1 MVAAVSEE
9 AARAFGAHGC
19 QCSTFASIRVSLPQ
33 ASIFLGMRLTFKKTF
48 STGFYGPGSRVAGR

>member
-9 AARAFGAHGC
+9 AAR
-19 QCSTFASIRVSLPQ
+19 TFASIRVSLPQ